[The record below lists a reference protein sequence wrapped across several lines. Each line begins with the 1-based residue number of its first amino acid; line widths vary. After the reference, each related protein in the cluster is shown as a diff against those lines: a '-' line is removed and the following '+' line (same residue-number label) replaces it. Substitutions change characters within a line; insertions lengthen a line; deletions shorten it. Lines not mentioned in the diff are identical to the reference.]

1 MAQNDGF
8 DCVKDFED
16 TLALTAVMPR
26 LPQHTPGFLLS
37 RGAAT
42 QAERAAP
49 SALPATRYSLPA
61 TSAAFTIVEVMMA
74 AVILVVGFM
83 GMIQA
88 ITIGSEMLATAQRQN
103 LAAQILDHEIGK
115 LRLNSWSSISALT
128 DTSAATYSSDL
139 TAINNSITSSGVSFQ
154 LERDVTDLTTDLRE
168 VTLTVTWTKSGTTT
182 DATAATGS
190 WLQGL
195 SFSGAAPIARIYTRK
210 STAYFGKYGLNL
222 NVQRS

>member
-1 MAQNDGF
+1 
-8 DCVKDFED
+8 
-16 TLALTAVMPR
+16 MPR

-42 QAERAAP
+42 QAECAAP
-49 SALPATRYSLPA
+49 SALLTTRYSLPA

-154 LERDVTDLTTDLRE
+154 LERDVTDLT
-168 VTLTVTWTKSGTTT
+168 
-182 DATAATGS
+182 
-190 WLQGL
+190 
-195 SFSGAAPIARIYTRK
+195 
-210 STAYFGKYGLNL
+210 
-222 NVQRS
+222 